1 LLSIGCNCEKLKN
14 ASMISRHVPVHSLQ
28 DGKCAAAAATIGPN
42 HQCGTLKRCDE
53 LWPSYN
59 FNTDQT
65 WCCDSWC
72 YVNATTCNATA
83 ASHTKYKLTVAPS
96 WLNVPGLYYSYDA
109 CQDDQSFPEAMSY
122 TVAKNGSYAHYTA
135 ATCPF
140 KAMATGCEC
149 TGDNTNLGADNIK
162 NHGAD
167 YGKWC
172 AAWEDGKIT
181 KGVFD
186 PTLSQH
192 ASQCLTEIMN

>member
-1 LLSIGCNCEKLKN
+1 
-14 ASMISRHVPVHSLQ
+14 M
-28 DGKCAAAAATIGPN
+28 
-42 HQCGTLKRCDE
+42 
-53 LWPSYN
+53 WPSYN
-59 FNTDQT
+59 FNADQA

-83 ASHTKYKLTVAPS
+83 ASYTKYKLDVKPS
-96 WLNVPGLYYSYDA
+96 WLNVPGLYFSYGA
-109 CQDDQSFPEAMSY
+109 CQDDQSYPKAMSY
-122 TVAKNGSYAHYTA
+122 TAAKNGSYAHYTA

-149 TGDNTNLGADNIK
+149 TGDNTKLGAAELK

-172 AAWEDGKIT
+172 ASWEDGKIT